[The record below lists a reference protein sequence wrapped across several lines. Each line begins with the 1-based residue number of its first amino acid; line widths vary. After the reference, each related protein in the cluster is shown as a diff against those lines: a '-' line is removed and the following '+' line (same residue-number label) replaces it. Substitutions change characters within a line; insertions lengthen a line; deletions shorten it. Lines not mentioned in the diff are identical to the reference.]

1 MVESRIKN
9 MQNLGILYSS
19 LVKKCIEYGDVEA
32 IKFLYTA
39 AAHPDN
45 FSAIHA
51 VNTVGFNIIVAKL
64 KDFNSEYL
72 YYLGMVFLGEISVY
86 IDPNLNLAKECFK
99 LAKLKIPKAE
109 ARLAYLELKEAELLY
124 SNIVY
129 ENMIILQNWASRDL
143 FSSVI
148 LAKIKLFEHLKSD
161 ELTTLPP
168 NVLYFLTLPL
178 KAGHPLAIQLFEEIV
193 QIIKQATFFS
203 EYDSIFN
210 LYKKFTVNYEILLD
224 YNI

>member
-1 MVESRIKN
+1 MVETRIKN
-9 MQNLGILYSS
+9 MQNLGILYSG

-39 AAHPDN
+39 VAHPDN

-51 VNTVGFNIIVAKL
+51 VNAVGFNIIVAKL

-86 IDPNLNLAKECFK
+86 IAPNLNLAKECFK

-168 NVLYFLTLPL
+168 NVLYFLTPPL

-193 QIIKQATFFS
+193 QIIKHETFFS
-203 EYDSIFN
+203 GYDSIFEQ
-210 LYKKFTVNYEILLD
+210 YKKFTVNYEILLD
-224 YNI
+224 YNT